1 LATFVTDALALPL
14 SMSCKSS
21 VGLGVLELRGSS
33 PVGLLG
39 GGVSMVAVPP
49 MAVASAAAR
58 FGGLCGLC
66 GCAAAGAAEAALLT
80 LCAAAA
86 EAFAAPEMAFC
97 GDCPVLSGFR
107 KSGSHSFL
115 AEADYPVKGT
125 L

>member
-1 LATFVTDALALPL
+1 ML

-39 GGVSMVAVPP
+39 GGVSTVAVPP

-58 FGGLCGLC
+58 FGGLCG
-66 GCAAAGAAEAALLT
+66 CAAAGVAEAALLT

-86 EAFAAPEMAFC
+86 EAFAAPEMAF
-97 GDCPVLSGFR
+97 
-107 KSGSHSFL
+107 
-115 AEADYPVKGT
+115 
-125 L
+125 